1 METNIISQEG
11 EYLILNINIIMKY
24 DCENIIA
31 NMIVS
36 HKNSNIITNTMDK
49 SIYQSS
55 NGTTI
60 TLPLSKEAFDNIEIF
75 PKCTMCIKLS
85 MTAHFVLE
93 ITKICR

>member
-1 METNIISQEG
+1 METNIASQEG
-11 EYLILNINIIMKY
+11 EYLISNINIIMKY

-75 PKCTMCIKLS
+75 PKYTMCIKLS
-85 MTAHFVLE
+85 KTTRVVLE
-93 ITKICR
+93 ITKISR